1 MKPRSSLLLVASFT
15 VGLAACSAFAQ
26 EPAAAPKT
34 ERLLAR
40 ALEVLP
46 AAAPAAPFAL
56 KAGDSIVCIGDS
68 ITAGGGYLRDMDEVF
83 ARQYPDLKIAKVIN
97 AGIGGQKAEN
107 LIGRFKKDVIDR
119 KPAVVTIN
127 IGINDVWHRLNAPH
141 DPGVLATYVTNVTKM
156 VEEAQA
162 AGIRVVLV
170 TPTVIKEDLA
180 AEGNKRLPLY
190 ADAMKAIA
198 AERKC
203 DLVDLHTLF
212 IEALKKKPADVKG
225 TWLTS
230 DGVHMKPLGNAVMAV
245 GILRG
250 LGVPDDKLA
259 ATEIPLPPPPKPAAP
274 KPAAPKPPM
283 PTLDAPNPPA
293 PVK

>member
-1 MKPRSSLLLVASFT
+1 MRIVLRAWAILIVAAKRLVAQR
-15 VGLAACSAFAQ
+15 GLA
-26 EPAAAPKT
+26 
-34 ERLLAR
+34 LAVILGLIVAV
-40 ALEVLP
+40 AL
-46 AAAPAAPFAL
+46 
-56 KAGDSIVCIGDS
+56 
-68 ITAGGGYLRDMDEVF
+68 
-83 ARQYPDLKIAKVIN
+83 
-97 AGIGGQKAEN
+97 
-107 LIGRFKKDVIDR
+107 
-119 KPAVVTIN
+119 
-127 IGINDVWHRLNAPH
+127 
-141 DPGVLATYVTNVTKM
+141 GVS
-156 VEEAQA
+156 
-162 AGIRVVLV
+162 
-170 TPTVIKEDLA
+170 
-180 AEGNKRLPLY
+180 LPLY